1 MKVRVTYTVD
11 YEETPAVIE
20 TLVTKCREDLKGA
33 SRFKFNTL
41 NLEDTASDISA
52 TQEKLALVSEQLSDC
67 YNMAMGYIAVQKELL
82 EKSPEPATETVN
94 EDN

>member
-20 TLVTKCREDLKGA
+20 ALVTSCREDLKAA
-33 SRFKFNTL
+33 SCFKFNTL

-52 TQEKLALVSEQLSDC
+52 TQEKLALISAQLSDC
-67 YNMAMGYIAVQKELL
+67 YNMAMGYIEVQTGML
-82 EKSPEPATETVN
+82 EESSDPTTEAAN